1 MALVAHRPSGRGA
14 PVAWPARATGPGLAL
29 APLAHGAPDLEV
41 DTEDREKA
49 DQQRSDGRGA
59 GDELREER
67 HHDRHGTDPHEQDEG
82 VLLATERVPSGPLRR
97 QMM

>member
-1 MALVAHRPSGRGA
+1 MCRPSGRGVA
-14 PVAWPARATGPGLAL
+14 VAWPARATGPGLAL
-29 APLAHGAPDLEV
+29 APFAHRASDFEI
-41 DTEDREKA
+41 DAEDGQEA
-49 DQQRSDGRGA
+49 DQQRSDGSGA